1 MVGVTKARSRWMFA
15 VAAAAVVVAL
25 IAAVAAWSQLNGA
38 PERVESGAIDAPDR
52 VDITASIIRV
62 DPSSGELLLRL
73 LVTPRGSLTTEGGL
87 SPRDD
92 LEIQTSSAM
101 KTDPFFPALERIG
114 TVDVPVVLGGSGVT
128 AYPFDRYATTLEF
141 TAKLG
146 GETVPVHLTLTNRD
160 ALFAASTDAYQGADA
175 AIAELALT
183 RSVGVLIF
191 AVFMVIAMW
200 ALAVAVATGA
210 WHVLSRRRGLVWP
223 ALGWMA
229 ATLFAI
235 AGFRN
240 AAPGSPPIGS
250 FIDYLAFFWAEGV
263 IAICVFAVV
272 IGGARAERVAEAT
285 AAPTSVVP
293 PGPAGGGPESSREQT
308 VPSDLTAP
316 KERPAPAEAAQ
327 ARRER

>member
-1 MVGVTKARSRWMFA
+1 MAESRRTPSRRTRL
-15 VAAAAVVVAL
+15 AAAVAVL
-25 IAAVAAWSQLNGA
+25 IALVTAVAVWSQVSGTA
-38 PERVESGAIDAPDR
+38 GPVEAGTTADPDR

-73 LVTPRGSLTTEGGL
+73 LVTPRGSLTTEAGL

-92 LEIQTSSAM
+92 LEILTSSAM

-114 TVDVPVVLGGSGVT
+114 TVDVPVVLSGSGVT
-128 AYPFDRYATTLEF
+128 AYPFDRYTTTMEF

-160 ALFAASTDAYQGADA
+160 ALFAASTDAYPESDA
-175 AIAELALT
+175 AVAELALT
-183 RSVGVLIF
+183 RSAGVLTFAIF
-191 AVFMVIAMW
+191 MIVAMW
-200 ALAVAVATGA
+200 ALAIAVATGA

-250 FIDYLAFFWAEGV
+250 LIDYLAFFWAEGV
-263 IAICVFAVV
+263 IAVCVFAVV
-272 IGGARAERVAEAT
+272 IGGVRAERTTENDSTARAER
-285 AAPTSVVP
+285 
-293 PGPAGGGPESSREQT
+293 
-308 VPSDLTAP
+308 
-316 KERPAPAEAAQ
+316 
-327 ARRER
+327 